1 MYHNDNWLKSQE
13 TKTYSTQKVK
23 ETNLEIDE
31 YPTESAMYRQGEE
44 EERIRSMNILWI
56 FLGKDWDGEDYD
68 DQEVYVL

>member
-1 MYHNDNWLKSQE
+1 MYH
-13 TKTYSTQKVK
+13 
-23 ETNLEIDE
+23 
-31 YPTESAMYRQGEE
+31 QGEE